1 MTTHKYLLPQSAW
14 LRGFSSNI
22 QSVVQRALDEQ
33 RLVGAVVLVSQHGEV
48 IHQQASGFADR
59 EAVRPMTVDTVFRLA
74 SVSKPIVSVAALVLV
89 AQGRLELDEDIGI
102 WKLDFQPRLADGR
115 TARITARQL
124 LSHMAGLSY
133 RFFEADENSPY
144 AMAGVSDGMD
154 ASGISLEKNLRR
166 IASVPLIYEP
176 GTAWGYSLATDV
188 LGALI
193 ERIQGAPLDKA
204 VRQLVTGPLGMNDT
218 GFVTNNPQRVAVAY
232 ANDTPSPHRL
242 TEGETVSP
250 FDGAVG
256 IKYSPARIFDT
267 QSFLSGGAGMA
278 GTAGD
283 FLCLLEALRQGG
295 GKLLPDE
302 LIAEMG
308 RDQTNGLELPNAP
321 GFGFGLGFSILR
333 DALLAASPESLE
345 TWRWGGAY
353 GHSWFVNHV
362 QGLSVVAFTNTQFEG
377 MSGRFVTELRDVI
390 YGALETSL

>member
-48 IHQQASGFADR
+48 IHQQASGFSDR

-124 LSHMAGLSY
+124 LSHMASLSY
-133 RFFEADENSPY
+133 HFFEADENSPY

-154 ASGISLEKNLRR
+154 ASGISLEENLRR

-176 GTAWGYSLATDV
+176 
-188 LGALI
+188 
-193 ERIQGAPLDKA
+193 
-204 VRQLVTGPLGMNDT
+204 
-218 GFVTNNPQRVAVAY
+218 
-232 ANDTPSPHRL
+232 
-242 TEGETVSP
+242 
-250 FDGAVG
+250 
-256 IKYSPARIFDT
+256 
-267 QSFLSGGAGMA
+267 

-321 GFGFGLGFSILR
+321 GFGFGLGFSVLR

-353 GHSWFVNHV
+353 GHSWFVDHV

-377 MSGRFVTELRDVI
+377 MSGRFVTEMRDVI

>member
-102 WKLDFQPRLADGR
+102 WELDFQPRLADGR

-154 ASGISLEKNLRR
+154 ASGISLEENLRR
-166 IASVPLIYEP
+166 IFADMDLVVYVAIGLWGLAFGGSATLFQ
-176 GTAWGYSLATDV
+176 TALAKAAGSTVDV
-188 LGALI
+188 AQSI
-193 ERIQGAPLDKA
+193 
-204 VRQLVTGPLGMNDT
+204 LVTVWNI
-218 GFVTNNPQRVAVAY
+218 AIA
-232 ANDTPSPHRL
+232 
-242 TEGETVSP
+242 
-250 FDGAVG
+250 
-256 IKYSPARIFDT
+256 
-267 QSFLSGGAGMA
+267 GGGLI
-278 GTAGD
+278 GGV
-283 FLCLLEALRQGG
+283 LLEQ
-295 GKLLPDE
+295 
-302 LIAEMG
+302 
-308 RDQTNGLELPNAP
+308 
-321 GFGFGLGFSILR
+321 FGVSAFSP
-333 DALLAASPESLE
+333 ALLALLISSMIVVWTAKMHGFP
-345 TWRWGGAY
+345 
-353 GHSWFVNHV
+353 
-362 QGLSVVAFTNTQFEG
+362 LSKG
-377 MSGRFVTELRDVI
+377 
-390 YGALETSL
+390 